1 MDAFFSFAALAVI
14 KVSVLLGGAAALS
27 LLLRRHS
34 AALRHLVWSLAIAG
48 VVVLPF
54 AMATSPVTLHLLPAV
69 QTQSY
74 DEGADQDA
82 ARNQHAIV
90 PDDAASVEHTSAS
103 ASAAPSAAFPS
114 DAASVTQPTFDVR
127 AFAGIW
133 LVGALMLLARFLGGM
148 FRRSE

>member
-1 MDAFFSFAALAVI
+1 MINLATLASMDAFFSFAALAVI

-69 QTQSY
+69 QT
-74 DEGADQDA
+74 
-82 ARNQHAIV
+82 ARLA
-90 PDDAASVEHTSAS
+90 TSK
-103 ASAAPSAAFPS
+103 
-114 DAASVTQPTFDVR
+114 
-127 AFAGIW
+127 
-133 LVGALMLLARFLGGM
+133 
-148 FRRSE
+148 